1 MTLDEL
7 INKIDTDKFEL
18 HSSTMITIKHLDNTY
33 KHEDIFIDSCD
44 IRIDGITHSISKV
57 SLWKCEFN
65 KINIK
70 ENLDIQYLSII
81 DSNISSV
88 KIDNVL
94 KKLAIT
100 ESKMKNISI
109 KNADMEYLSFFNTEI
124 NKIEISGS
132 IKEIDFQSI
141 YNVHKIIFFSL
152 SNCEKFN
159 IEFSESVIEK
169 FILLMPSIKGM
180 CYISADD
187 KSRMEEFTIYNLKN
201 IETMELKNL
210 NIKMGQVISEKLFYR
225 LPISMTN
232 IKIEERFLI
241 ENIDLNSSIF
251 KNINIS
257 KCIYNTCLVS
267 EAKFYECSL
276 DKIPDFP
283 LRKVKKFIVINIA
296 SIISAL
302 VLTVII
308 INGFVNEN
316 LYAPVM
322 NIVYILIVVFMF
334 VNTLLFYKHSATLN
348 EDREEKGKISWIHF
362 IRILWKST
370 LTFFWKMDAS
380 KLQKLKEIETVNR
393 QLKVAFAASKD
404 IQNTHEFLYSEMLMK
419 IRQKNIW
426 NNLLSID
433 FWNYIINGFGRRWR
447 RAFMNFVIMF
457 FIAIF
462 IFLDSSPFQFKVV
475 ERAPSFIQESNT
487 TAFSEIP
494 KEVLNQGLFANVDFN
509 AKNKSEKK
517 EEKDGLP
524 ILLSILELTSVYTF
538 SKVDIMKIKTSGWFE
553 ETSTWNFFKGNTVG
567 LILLFLFGSF
577 VLAFKRRLEK

>member
-7 INKIDTDKFEL
+7 INKIDADKFEL
-18 HSSTMITIKHLDNTY
+18 HSPTMIIIKHLDNTY

-44 IRIDGITHSISKV
+44 IQIDGITHSISKV
-57 SLWKCEFN
+57 SLWNCEFN

-70 ENLDIQYLSII
+70 ENLEIQYLSIMG
-81 DSNISSV
+81 SNISSV

-100 ESKMKNISI
+100 DSKMKNISI
-109 KNADMEYLSFFNTEI
+109 ENADMEYLRFFNTEI

-132 IKEIDFQSI
+132 IKEINLQYI
-141 YNVHKIIFFSL
+141 YNVHEIMFLSL

-159 IEFSESVIEK
+159 IEFSESIVKK

-187 KSRMEEFTIYNLKN
+187 KSCMEEFTIHNLNN
-201 IETMELKNL
+201 IETLELKNL
-210 NIKMGQVISEKLFYR
+210 TIKMGKVGSEKLFYK
-225 LPISMTN
+225 LPISMAN
-232 IKIEERFLI
+232 IKIEKSFLI

-283 LRKVKKFIVINIA
+283 LRKFKKFIA
-296 SIISAL
+296 MSIVSILSIL

-308 INGFVNEN
+308 INGLVNEN

-322 NIVYILIVVFMF
+322 NIVYILTIIFMF
-334 VNTLLFYKHSATLN
+334 INILLFYKHSATLN
-348 EDREEKGKISWIHF
+348 EDREEKGKTSWISF
-362 IRILWKST
+362 FRILWKST
-370 LTFFWKMDAS
+370 LAFLWKMDAS
-380 KLQKLKEIETVNR
+380 KLQKLKEIETINR
-393 QLKVAFAASKD
+393 QLKVAFEASKD

-462 IFLDSSPFQFKVV
+462 IFLSSSPFPFKVM
-475 ERAPSFIQESNT
+475 EHAPSFIQESNKT
-487 TAFSEIP
+487 VFYGIS

-509 AKNKSEKK
+509 TKNKSEKK
-517 EEKDGLP
+517 EKKDGLP
-524 ILLSILELTSVYTF
+524 ILLSIFELTSVYTL
-538 SKVDIMKIKTSGWFE
+538 SKVDIIKMKTSGWFE
-553 ETSTWNFFKGNTVG
+553 ETSTWNFFKGNIVG